1 MTKILKKSVN
11 NPSSL
16 AQKLKIARK
25 KLKINLAK
33 AQLGTKI
40 PQKYLSALES
50 GDYGKLP
57 EPVYTRGFITRYAE
71 FLNLEIEDCLGFYEK
86 EWGAFKQ
93 NPNSKKHGQGITLSP
108 RANDLGVMNR
118 SKLIIT
124 PEVMW
129 GGILGVGVLGVFGYI
144 WFAVA
149 SFAAAPSLEINAPA
163 SQASVKVERV
173 TVSGKTDPDAELEIN
188 SQFVSVNSDGEFSE
202 EIRLN
207 DGINSIQINAKNKIN
222 KTTTKN
228 LQLLAEIP
236 EKQYGPFLHEIQ
248 AQTNS
253 ATEEKPTTQAEKQE

>member
-1 MTKILKKSVN
+1 MAKIPKKSVQH
-11 NPSSL
+11 PPSL
-16 AQKLKIARK
+16 AQKLKTARK
-25 KLKINLAK
+25 KQKINLAK

-40 PQKYLSALES
+40 SQKYLGALEN

-71 FLNLEIEDCLGFYEK
+71 FLNLEIEDCLGLYEK
-86 EWGAFKQ
+86 EWGVFKQ
-93 NPNSKKHGQGITLSP
+93 NPNSKKNGQGVTLSP
-108 RANDLGVMNR
+108 RANDLEVMNR

-129 GGILGVGVLGVFGYI
+129 GGILGAAVLGVFGYI

-149 SFAAAPSLEINAPA
+149 SFAAAPSLEINTPA
-163 SQASVKVERV
+163 SAASVKVEKV
-173 TVSGKTDPDAELEIN
+173 TISGKTDPDAELEIN

-202 EIRLN
+202 EVRLN

-222 KTTTKN
+222 KTTTKS

-236 EKQYGPFLHEIQ
+236 EKQYGPFLNEIIPK
-248 AQTNS
+248 TNNT
-253 ATEEKPTTQAEKQE
+253 ADEKPAIEAEG